1 MCNNVLH
8 SLCNICHAAAFCN
21 SSHLTIFVTRMK
33 EISNARRHVL
43 NPGQWIITDDMW
55 LIYFFF
61 SFVRSGLWFLKK
73 KWHRDANI
81 NSGGGWHR
89 KYFKRQKAHNLIVLG
104 PPSMIHPQATGRS
117 CPNATTSSK
126 CVSSSSWSAS
136 PSLHRGN
143 TPTHYHL
150 LSNSKNT
157 HTFTQNTLQIPRLL
171 ANNDRKWC
179 HDDRNKKNKTKT
191 NQNKQ
196 KKGSVEVDGGAVQ
209 LSSPL
214 ASAPPPP
221 MWVTGQKAVRK
232 LLLSSQRLLGM
243 QRRRLRAVAVTLAI
257 THTGW
262 KAGPPTYTLKHSA
275 HTRTSQHVSF
285 SAVIS
290 HSTSACYH
298 CSSCFLSVSRLCAN
312 VGGLCW

>member
-1 MCNNVLH
+1 
-8 SLCNICHAAAFCN
+8 
-21 SSHLTIFVTRMK
+21 
-33 EISNARRHVL
+33 
-43 NPGQWIITDDMW
+43 
-55 LIYFFF
+55 
-61 SFVRSGLWFLKK
+61 
-73 KWHRDANI
+73 
-81 NSGGGWHR
+81 
-89 KYFKRQKAHNLIVLG
+89 
-104 PPSMIHPQATGRS
+104 MIHPQATGSS
-117 CPNATTSSK
+117 CPNATRSSK

-150 LSNSKNT
+150 LSNSKNI

-179 HDDRNKKNKTKT
+179 HDDRNKKKK
-191 NQNKQ
+191 

-262 KAGPPTYTLKHSA
+262 KAGPPTCTLKHSA
-275 HTRTSQHVSF
+275 HTRTSKHISF

-290 HSTSACYH
+290 HGTSACCH
-298 CSSCFLSVSRLCAN
+298 WFLSVSRLCAD
-312 VGGLCW
+312 VGWLYR